1 MAEHN
6 APFAHI
12 AYQHPDGTTGVLD
25 NHDAEAIHDDAATVK
40 TENLED
46 GSVTNGKIAPDAVT
60 GVELAHASVSKE
72 HLSPEM
78 QASWDSLSQKIVSGS
93 FLVNVPAGSGERF
106 FDVSVDFPR
115 SMETGAPI
123 VLITDMSRRSGYS
136 SMFTDVRAA
145 FFESSSAG
153 FTARIY
159 CTCPVDKAYPRTFNY
174 LAIAF

>member
-60 GVELAHASVSKE
+60 GVELAAESVSKE

-78 QASWDSLSQKIVSGS
+78 LASWDSLSRQERRVHFKGYLVPRGYANVPLPSVEGMHAES
-93 FLVNVPAGSGERF
+93 CRCEFLVTS
-106 FDVSVDFPR
+106 
-115 SMETGAPI
+115 GAP
-123 VLITDMSRRSGYS
+123 VVTSPITDRSGGVS
-136 SMFTDVRAA
+136 TRIVNANDAEGAIEGDVIVVYGR
-145 FFESSSAG
+145 S
-153 FTARIY
+153 
-159 CTCPVDKAYPRTFNY
+159 
-174 LAIAF
+174 